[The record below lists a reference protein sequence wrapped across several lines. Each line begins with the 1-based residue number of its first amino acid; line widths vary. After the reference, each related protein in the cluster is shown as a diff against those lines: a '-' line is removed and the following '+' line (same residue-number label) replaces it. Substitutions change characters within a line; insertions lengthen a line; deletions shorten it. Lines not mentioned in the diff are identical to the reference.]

1 MADQEKRQADAL
13 ERIADLL
20 ENINKQLQ
28 HIPGQKKPPDRPKPQ
43 KKKTPAQLEA
53 EFYRNQ
59 EG

>member
-43 KKKTPAQLEA
+43 KKKSMQELEQ
-53 EFYRNQ
+53 EFYNK